1 MELPYLA
8 QGPLAEAF
16 AEQTKDFAFLYDRGT
31 FAAWVGT
38 RWSIGDPGD
47 LLVKRA
53 VNSYLGGLFPQYD
66 LPASTKKA
74 LLDSRFRQGVV
85 DQVKPLLPAWKFAE
99 EFDRDPLLLGVP
111 GNQVLDL
118 RTGSVRPISRE
129 DRVTKRTNVAPDA
142 SCKPVRFE
150 QFMREITLADE
161 SLSAYLMRYCG
172 YVLTGH
178 TREHCLPFWY
188 GHGANGKGTLINV
201 LQNILGWEY
210 GTALRMSNLA
220 AKKNEDD
227 GQRRIIAKLCG
238 TRLATANEGSAHV
251 KLDMALL
258 KNLASSDL
266 LAGAH
271 LYEKEFTFQPSH
283 KLIIATNHKPEL
295 EVDAAARRRVHLV
308 PFDAEFTGAK
318 EDKGLEAALK
328 QEAPG
333 IMALMVQACLEWQ
346 QIGLAPPER
355 VTRAT
360 RQLFEELDPI
370 GRFAVER
377 LAEDPDGFMST
388 EELCSA
394 YSGFLHDNDYEAVI
408 DSKALVRRLKELP
421 GVKQLT
427 RVASDGVRRRGLLGR
442 KVIDP

>member
-1 MELPYLA
+1 MH
-8 QGPLAEAF
+8 
-16 AEQTKDFAFLYDRGT
+16 
-31 FAAWVGT
+31 
-38 RWSIGDPGD
+38 
-47 LLVKRA
+47 
-53 VNSYLGGLFPQYD
+53 
-66 LPASTKKA
+66 
-74 LLDSRFRQGVV
+74 
-85 DQVKPLLPAWKFAE
+85 
-99 EFDRDPLLLGVP
+99 
-111 GNQVLDL
+111 
-118 RTGSVRPISRE
+118 
-129 DRVTKRTNVAPDA
+129 
-142 SCKPVRFE
+142 
-150 QFMREITLADE
+150 EITLGDE
-161 SLSAYLMRYCG
+161 SLSAYLMRFCG